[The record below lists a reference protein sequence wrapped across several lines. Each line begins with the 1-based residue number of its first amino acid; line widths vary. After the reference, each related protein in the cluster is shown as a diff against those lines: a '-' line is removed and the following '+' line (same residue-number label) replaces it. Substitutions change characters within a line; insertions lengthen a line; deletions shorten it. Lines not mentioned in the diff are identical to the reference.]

1 MLKALSK
8 IKRTAKTIFW
18 VVIFVAVLVGIIA
31 GWDTVGRWLAL
42 IGGGLVALFGGM
54 KVSDQRELER
64 IKKKNQAIKEAI
76 EKQESI
82 KTDLDSKAESWR
94 ERKNKLRRGGLMLI
108 ICAGLCLVAG
118 PARAA
123 IEGDVYTPEGYN
135 ELKALY
141 IQAIEL
147 LDEADQLILEY
158 QILTTDQAATIE
170 TQEAMIEEL
179 QDDVARLARPAWGV
193 TAGIDLGDS
202 ARWRLGVARKTGWLS
217 FSGGIGGGDS
227 FGVWGSVT
235 LWLMNPF

>member
-1 MLKALSK
+1 MLKTLSK
-8 IKRTAKTIFW
+8 IQRTAKTIFW
-18 VVIFVAVLVGIIA
+18 AVIFVAALVGIII

-42 IGGGLVALFGGM
+42 IGGGLAALLGGM

-108 ICAGLCLVAG
+108 ICVGLCLVAG

-123 IEGDVYTPEGYN
+123 IEGDIYIPEDYN

-158 QILTTDQAATIE
+158 QILTTNQAATIE
-170 TQEAMIEEL
+170 IQEAMIEEL
-179 QDDVARLARPAWGV
+179 QDSVVRLTRPAWGV
-193 TAGIDLGDS
+193 TAGIDLDDS
-202 ARWRLGVARKTGWLS
+202 VRWRLGVTRKKGIIS
-217 FSGGIGGGDS
+217 FGAGIGGGDAFS
-227 FGVWGSVT
+227 VWGEVG
-235 LWLMNPF
+235 LWIQ